1 MFVNNN
7 HAPALP
13 HASRRTTSY
22 HQLVKTA
29 GESVSFLSWTNIVVD
44 PLCPSLIA
52 VSLAPFDCVENALKY
67 EFIFLTFHLVSVF
80 LFFCFFSV
88 EKAFK
93 SL

>member
-7 HAPALP
+7 HAPLKTP
-13 HASRRTTSY
+13 RSSNTSY
-22 HQLVKTA
+22 HQQLVKTA

-44 PLCPSLIA
+44 RFSHPTLLSLF
-52 VSLAPFDCVENALKY
+52 LFNCVENALKY

-80 LFFCFFSV
+80 LFFSTV